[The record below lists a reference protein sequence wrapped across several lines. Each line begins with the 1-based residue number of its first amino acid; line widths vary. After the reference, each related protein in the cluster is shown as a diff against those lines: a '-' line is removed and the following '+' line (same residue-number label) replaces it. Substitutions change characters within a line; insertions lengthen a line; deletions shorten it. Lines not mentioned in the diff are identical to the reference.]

1 MDDYEKIL
9 AEYGLNK
16 ETYEACISTIQ
27 DKINGVNDLDWQEIV
42 DLYNL
47 PMSNVTLRKSC
58 SSVPFGCKFAL
69 DYFNQKEGTIHDD
82 IDVKIAALRKE
93 RQKLQTLNLERN
105 RLDREESRHNLYF
118 EYIREAIKKLPVPEF
133 EPMPVVQS
141 NTKEYVLCLADLHY
155 GTSFSG
161 LHNAYS
167 PEICAKRFSML
178 LQQMNSFIFQHEI
191 NRIKVVSLGDDV
203 QGLLRMTD
211 LRLNDSSVV
220 KSVVDV
226 SRLIASF
233 LNALSQYVYV
243 DYYHVPT
250 SNHSQNRNLGT
261 KASELPWEDMEY
273 IIGHYI
279 SDLVADNK
287 RINVTLAEENQEY
300 VKIPIF
306 DFNVI
311 AMHGHQF
318 KDAVNAI
325 QQMTVHM
332 REFVDILLIG
342 HQHSSKELIGF
353 ENLFSDSEILV
364 CPSFVGSDPYAD
376 KLMVG
381 AKPAV
386 KIFGFDQKYCHTET
400 YKFILS

>member
-178 LQQMNSFIFQHEI
+178 LQQMNSFIFQ
-191 NRIKVVSLGDDV
+191 
-203 QGLLRMTD
+203 QTD
-211 LRLNDSSVV
+211 GRLH
-220 KSVVDV
+220 
-226 SRLIASF
+226 L
-233 LNALSQYVYV
+233 
-243 DYYHVPT
+243 
-250 SNHSQNRNLGT
+250 
-261 KASELPWEDMEY
+261 
-273 IIGHYI
+273 
-279 SDLVADNK
+279 
-287 RINVTLAEENQEY
+287 
-300 VKIPIF
+300 
-306 DFNVI
+306 
-311 AMHGHQF
+311 
-318 KDAVNAI
+318 
-325 QQMTVHM
+325 
-332 REFVDILLIG
+332 EFVCV
-342 HQHSSKELIGF
+342 
-353 ENLFSDSEILV
+353 LFCI
-364 CPSFVGSDPYAD
+364 P
-376 KLMVG
+376 KR
-381 AKPAV
+381 
-386 KIFGFDQKYCHTET
+386 TR
-400 YKFILS
+400 